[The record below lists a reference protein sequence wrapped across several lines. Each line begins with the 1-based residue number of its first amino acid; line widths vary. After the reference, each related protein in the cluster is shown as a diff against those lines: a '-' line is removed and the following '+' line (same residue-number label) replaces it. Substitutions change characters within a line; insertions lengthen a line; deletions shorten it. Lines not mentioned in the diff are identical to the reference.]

1 MALGFSTAQRL
12 ERLLLKTRSILG
24 EGDAT
29 FNANNK
35 AQALQ
40 LAASLYGL
48 YAGDGSETSYTD
60 AATLNV
66 LQSELIATR
75 AAKELILSAISYYK
89 DDVVQA
95 SGGPA
100 SASFRND
107 KLDWLRELLKELEDK
122 LDDLTTAVGLGDQE
136 SIGAPFGFVKIR
148 ACQDPPDDRCCD
160 TDFLGP
166 SKA

>member
-1 MALGFSTAQRL
+1 MALAFSSNQRL
-12 ERLLLKTRSILG
+12 ERLLLKTRNILG

-29 FNANNK
+29 FNADNK
-35 AQALQ
+35 TQALQ

-48 YAGDGSETSYTD
+48 YAGDGSEGTYTD

-100 SASFRND
+100 SASFRSD

-122 LDDLTTAVGLGDQE
+122 LDEIEDAVGLGDE
-136 SIGAPFGFVKIR
+136 ETLGINPFMLVKVR
-148 ACQDPPDDRCCD
+148 ACKDPADDTCCD
-160 TDFLGP
+160 TDYDP